1 MAGPNTWPTCRLEE
15 TEQRIDSQL
24 SVPELGEF
32 LKGECTRSAPVKTV
46 FALVYGVLSVRR
58 RNEKGAQHGAFFVN
72 V

>member
-32 LKGECTRSAPVKTV
+32 LKGKCTPSAPVKTV
-46 FALVYGVLSVRR
+46 FALVYGC
-58 RNEKGAQHGAFFVN
+58 FVALRKK
-72 V
+72 